1 MRRSDRSRFGRRY
14 DTGAMDRPAPEEI
27 ARALKALGLG
37 AALGLAL
44 RLIGRVRSQR

>member
-14 DTGAMDRPAPEEI
+14 DTGGMKRPAADEI

-37 AALGLAL
+37 AVLGLAL
-44 RLIGRVRSQR
+44 RLLEGARPRR

>member
-27 ARALKALGLG
+27 ARALKALCLG
-37 AALGLAL
+37 ALLGLAL
-44 RLIGRVRSQR
+44 RVIGFVRSRR